1 MGKIENII
9 KRLTEAPEDNLPKV
23 DKKGEFK
30 VGDVKRSGDG
40 IKSTVTRI

>member
-30 VGDVKRSGDG
+30 VGD
-40 IKSTVTRI
+40 IKIDFFRWY